1 MQKKSFD
8 TEMDGWGRVVG
19 WVREGI
25 GGEVIAI
32 LLTISWLGIWKA
44 SLTTAAMIDVKL
56 DLFSLLI

>member
-1 MQKKSFD
+1 MR
-8 TEMDGWGRVVG
+8 GRVVG